1 MLHVHCPAAWGMHD
15 CTLSHTV
22 PISPGCMHV
31 ITFSPRHTAY
41 TSSYALSHMIFPTF
55 WGPLYAWGGAQ
66 GHSGRALLGTAS
78 VGSVLQGPLACDAH
92 ATQAPAFA
100 SHVYRHPHSDAQ
112 LSISRSR
119 VHVCLQALPECLRMC
134 LDPTVV
140 SASFSTLVETAS
152 PCSTSGI
159 PYERTL
165 HSLHG
170 VLCARSRP
178 TAQLSSAQCTQL
190 QITSAVGFSPS
201 AQMQQTASIPT
212 AHHSP
217 FGLCLLLVLLLLAVA
232 TYSDYF
238 TLTSVHVC
246 LSCSSGVL
254 YRSSNADYV
263 GESSP
268 LCISV

>member
-1 MLHVHCPAAWGMHD
+1 MDSSLFFNDHFPINSLSSALQTQPNVQPAASQI
-15 CTLSHTV
+15 SH
-22 PISPGCMHV
+22 
-31 ITFSPRHTAY
+31 R
-41 TSSYALSHMIFPTF
+41 
-55 WGPLYAWGGAQ
+55 
-66 GHSGRALLGTAS
+66 
-78 VGSVLQGPLACDAH
+78 
-92 ATQAPAFA
+92 
-100 SHVYRHPHSDAQ
+100 Q
-112 LSISRSR
+112 LPQ
-119 VHVCLQALPECLRMC
+119 L
-134 LDPTVV
+134 T
-140 SASFSTLVETAS
+140 

-159 PYERTL
+159 PYERAL

-268 LCISV
+268 LHGKTRQ